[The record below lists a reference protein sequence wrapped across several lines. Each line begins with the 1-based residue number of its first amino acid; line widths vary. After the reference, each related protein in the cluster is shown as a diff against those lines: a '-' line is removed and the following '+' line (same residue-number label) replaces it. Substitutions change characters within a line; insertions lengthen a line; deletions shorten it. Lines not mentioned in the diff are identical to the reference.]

1 MNSSILPTLFLLFT
15 LALTTSGADTEKTNA
30 SPPKGSSIACSDIP
44 KGGYEFE
51 VPGVGKCLLMN
62 VVSSKT
68 KEKGNCHVDLESLKA
83 GVKAGVKGHPQ
94 VHKRI
99 IKVTLKVDVLLD
111 GTITCMGKG
120 SGCEA
125 TIIVQKR

>member
-1 MNSSILPTLFLLFT
+1 SSILPTLFLLFT

-30 SPPKGSSIACSDIP
+30 SLPKGSSIACSDIP

-68 KEKGNCHVDLESLKA
+68 KEKGKCHVDLESLKA
-83 GVKAGVKGHPQ
+83 GVKGHPQ
-94 VHKRI
+94 VHKQRT
-99 IKVTLKVDVLLD
+99 IKVKLKALVDSD
-111 GTITCMGKG
+111 GTIFCRGEG